1 MIAIVSD
8 DSQTK
13 QHIMESVSVPKQKKT
28 IAKKAKGDENG
39 KKVAKKRSHKFSLL
53 MIGKKLL
60 SRYVDAKKPLKL
72 KKETKFVLE
81 EVAQDLLRTLG
92 QRLMVIK
99 KVEGTKTVSVDTLM
113 RAASTFLSKK
123 KMDNLDTIVTSTLK
137 SRN

>member
-113 RAASTFLSKK
+113 RAASTFLLKK
-123 KMDNLDTIVTSTLK
+123 KIDNLYTIVTSTLK